1 MNLGGRRLEG
11 GEVPLHHLSSKRGLA
26 TSCSDLVESIF
37 SSPGLLLFAGGV
49 QGEGGGGREDLHLSV
64 Q

>member
-11 GEVPLHHLSSKRGLA
+11 GEIPLHHLPSERGLA
-26 TSCSDLVESIF
+26 TRSSVELESIF